1 MKFELFIALR
11 YLREKRKQTLISVIS
26 ILSVAGIAAGVMA
39 LVIALALSTG
49 FKEDIQKKILG
60 ATPAVNLFR
69 IDGMPVADPD
79 ALLAR
84 IGRVDGVT
92 ASAPAILKQV
102 LVSSAYSNQGA
113 ALKGVDPAREAAVS
127 DFFARIVGGD
137 AHALDR
143 PPDADG
149 DAGPPPPDRIFIGK
163 EMARTLQVGV
173 GDTLRVFNPL
183 GRLTPFGMT
192 VSEKTVKVAGVFDS
206 GLWDIDANWAYIHI
220 DAARRLFAHPPRS
233 ALLLQF
239 GIADLD
245 AAEAMADAIR
255 ARAGND
261 YATST
266 WIELNRPLFSAL
278 KLEKIV
284 LFITIGLIVFVASL
298 NIVTTLIMMVLEKQ
312 RDIAI
317 LAAMGA
323 TADNIRRVFR
333 FQGLIIGVAGT
344 ALGSVLGV
352 LASWTLD
359 HFQLIRLEAAIYSI
373 PYVPFHVRAW
383 DVVLVSATAV
393 LISLLAT
400 IYPARSAS
408 KMDPV
413 EALRYE

>member
-11 YLREKRKQTLISVIS
+11 YLREKRKQTMISVIS

-69 IDGMPVADPD
+69 IDGAPVADPD
-79 ALLAR
+79 ALLGR

-92 ASAPAILKQV
+92 ASAPAIRRQV

-137 AHALDR
+137 LHALDR
-143 PPDADG
+143 PPASPG
-149 DAGPPPPDRIFIGK
+149 DPGPPPPDRILIGR

-220 DAARRLFAHPPRS
+220 DAARRLFAHPARS

-255 ARAGND
+255 ARAGGD

-344 ALGSVLGV
+344 ALGSMLGV
-352 LASWTLD
+352 LTSWTLD

-373 PYVPFHVRAW
+373 PYVPFHVRVW
-383 DVVLVSATAV
+383 DVVLVSATAI

-400 IYPARSAS
+400 IYPSRSAS

>member
-69 IDGMPVADPD
+69 IDGTPVADPD
-79 ALLAR
+79 ALLGR

-137 AHALDR
+137 PQALDR
-143 PPDADG
+143 PPDTDG

-220 DAARRLFAHPPRS
+220 DAARRLFAHPARS
-233 ALLLQF
+233 ALLVQF
-239 GIADLD
+239 GVADLD
-245 AAEAMADAIR
+245 DAEAMADAIR
-255 ARAGND
+255 ARAGGD

-352 LASWTLD
+352 VASWTLD

>member
-26 ILSVAGIAAGVMA
+26 VLSVAGIAAGVMA

-49 FKEDIQKKILG
+49 FKEDIQNKILG

-69 IDGMPVADPD
+69 IDGMPIADPD
-79 ALLAR
+79 AVLAR
-84 IGRVDGVT
+84 IGRIDGVT

-113 ALKGVDPAREAAVS
+113 ALKGVDPEREAAVS
-127 DFFARIVGGD
+127 EFFARILGD
-137 AHALDR
+137 DARALDR
-143 PPDADG
+143 PAASPDDG
-149 DAGPPPPDRIFIGK
+149 GTPPPDRIFIGK
-163 EMARTLQVGV
+163 EMARTLQVGA

-192 VSEKTVKVAGVFDS
+192 VSEKTLKVAGVFDS
-206 GLWDIDANWAYIHI
+206 GLWDIDANWAYVHI
-220 DAARRLFAHPPRS
+220 DAARRLFAHSPGS
-233 ALLLQF
+233 ALLVQF
-239 GIADLD
+239 GIGDLD
-245 AAEAMADAIR
+245 SAETMADTIR
-255 ARAGND
+255 RRAGD
-261 YATST
+261 EYATST

-278 KLEKIV
+278 KLEKIA

-323 TADNIRRVFR
+323 TADNIQRVFR
-333 FQGLIIGVAGT
+333 FQGLIIGVTGT

-352 LASWTLD
+352 LASWMLD
-359 HFQLIRLEAAIYSI
+359 HFRLIRLEAAIYSI

-383 DVVLVSATAV
+383 DVALIAATAIA
-393 LISLLAT
+393 ISFLAT